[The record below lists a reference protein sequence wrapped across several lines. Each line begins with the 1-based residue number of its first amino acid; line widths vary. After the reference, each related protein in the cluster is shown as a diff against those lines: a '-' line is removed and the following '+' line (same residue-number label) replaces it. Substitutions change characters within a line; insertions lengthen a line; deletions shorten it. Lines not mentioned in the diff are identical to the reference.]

1 MTQPEVRKAVF
12 PAAGLG
18 TRFLPITKAQPKEML
33 PLVDKPSIQ
42 YGVEEAIA
50 SGITH
55 IVMVTGGG
63 KRAIFDHFDR
73 SRELETY
80 LEQRGKQ
87 DLLEI
92 LAEVDRLSDRC
103 AISYITQK
111 EPLGL
116 GHAVLTAQPIVDG
129 DPCAV
134 LLPDDVI
141 LGGPPCLGQLI
152 EVYRRTGA
160 TVLAARR
167 VPRSQVSRY
176 GIIATDGGPGP
187 LHQVTD
193 VVEKPEPGEAPS
205 DLAILGRYV
214 LAPDVFP
221 ELRGIQP
228 GAGSEL
234 QLTDGTRRTIAA
246 GKVVALEFAGEYHD
260 TGTIPGYLKA
270 NLALGLQR
278 EDLREELLQVIRAM
292 VDADELAVRSG
303 SARLGGSREIRDFVG

>member
-1 MTQPEVRKAVF
+1 VEVSPREVRKAVF

-42 YGVEEAIA
+42 YGVEEAID
-50 SGITH
+50 SGIQH

-63 KRAIFDHFDR
+63 KRAIMEHFDR
-73 SRELETY
+73 SRELEYY
-80 LEQRGKQ
+80 LEQRGKE
-87 DLLEI
+87 DLLAV
-92 LAEVDRLSDRC
+92 LAQVDELSDRC

-116 GHAVLTAQPIVDG
+116 GHAVLTARPIVND

-141 LGGPPCLGQLI
+141 LGAAKPCLRQLI
-152 EVYRRTGA
+152 DAYVETGA

-167 VPRSQVSRY
+167 VPESQVSRY
-176 GIIATDGGPGP
+176 GIIATGWSDGR
-187 LHQVTD
+187 LHEVTD
-193 VVEKPEPGEAPS
+193 VVEKPRQADAPS

-214 LAPDVFP
+214 LAPDVMTAL
-221 ELRGIQP
+221 ERTEP
-228 GAGSEL
+228 GAGQEI
-234 QLTDGTRRTIAA
+234 QLTDAIKSTITS
-246 GKVVALEFAGEYHD
+246 GKVVAVEFEGEYYD

-270 NLALGLQR
+270 NLGLALQR
-278 EDLREELLQVIRAM
+278 EDLREELLQVVREM
-292 VDADELAVRSG
+292 VDADELR
-303 SARLGGSREIRDFVG
+303 RQSRQSTV

>member
-1 MTQPEVRKAVF
+1 VSSREVRKAVF

-42 YGVEEAIA
+42 YGVEEAID
-50 SGITH
+50 SGIQH

-73 SRELETY
+73 SRELEYY
-80 LEQRGKQ
+80 LESRGKD
-87 DLLEI
+87 DLLAL

-116 GHAVLTAQPIVDG
+116 GHAVLTAKPIING

-141 LGGPPCLGQLI
+141 LGGPTPCLAQLI
-152 EVYRRTGA
+152 EAYGRTGA
-160 TVLAARR
+160 TVLATRR
-167 VPRSQVSRY
+167 VPDSQVSRY
-176 GIIATDGGPGP
+176 GIIASGSSEGA
-187 LHQVTD
+187 LHEVTD
-193 VVEKPEPGEAPS
+193 LVEKPEPREAPS
-205 DLAILGRYV
+205 NLAILGRYV
-214 LAPDVFP
+214 LAPDVLT
-221 ELRGIQP
+221 ELERTEP
-228 GAGSEL
+228 GAGREI
-234 QLTDGTRRTIAA
+234 QLTDAIRRTI
-246 GKVVALEFAGEYHD
+246 GGGRVVALEFTGEYYD

-270 NLALGLQR
+270 NLALALKR
-278 EDLREELLQVIRAM
+278 DDLREELLHVIRDM
-292 VDADELAVRSG
+292 VDAEELESQTRRTPV
-303 SARLGGSREIRDFVG
+303 

>member
-1 MTQPEVRKAVF
+1 MNRPEVRKAVF

-33 PLVDKPSIQ
+33 PLVDRPSIQ

-50 SGITH
+50 SGIQH

-73 SRELETY
+73 SRELELY
-80 LEQRGKQ
+80 LEERGKHE
-87 DLLEI
+87 LLET
-92 LAEVDRLSDRC
+92 LAEVNRLSDRC

-116 GHAVLTAQPIVDG
+116 GHAVLTAQPIING

-152 EVYRRTGA
+152 EAYRQTGA

-167 VPRSQVSRY
+167 VPNRQVSRY
-176 GIIATDGGPGP
+176 GIIATAGGSGP
-187 LHQVTD
+187 LHEVTD
-193 VVEKPEPGEAPS
+193 FVEKPEPKDAPS
-205 DLAILGRYV
+205 DLASLGRYV
-214 LAPDVFP
+214 LAPDVMT
-221 ELRGIQP
+221 ELGRIDP
-228 GAGSEL
+228 GAGGEL
-234 QLTDGTRRTIAA
+234 QLVDAIRRTLAT
-246 GKVVALEFAGEYHD
+246 GKVVALEFEGEYYD

-270 NLALGLQR
+270 NLALALQR
-278 EDLREELLQVIRAM
+278 EDLREDLLDVIRTM
-292 VDADELAVRSG
+292 VDRDELSVRSG
-303 SARLGGSREIRDFVG
+303 SARV